1 MKSNK
6 MQKYAMNKLDKSYEN
21 NKYHYQ
27 KKSININNNF
37 SKNIFSS
44 SKKNSSNYTNFNNI
58 NNKKLN
64 QNKKKNTNNEI
75 NYIDNNKNKLN
86 IIRIQNNNNKS
97 KLLKFQNSQ
106 MHRDCRT
113 PDRNY
118 NKLNLGLTT
127 NKKENRNN
135 PFLLK
140 SNQKKNTSFIEYH
153 FKNSSKRY
161 LTRSKS
167 KNNILINDRQ
177 KALTPDKANKIKNIK
192 FNKNQ
197 INYNKYGENKKIKPS
212 INLNQ
217 NLMFSKSFN
226 LKNENSFTKIKEKD
240 NIYAYNNYS
249 INHNIY
255 KNKNNVGNKRSKL
268 PMLTNISRDKD
279 KDRISRSFYSQKNS
293 NNRMKNSV
301 IARNESYLLSNL
313 KLKKAEAELTRLY
326 TNTNYSKNNSRSNS
340 TDSNYNKKSV
350 KNNYRQNSNIKKIS
364 KNNENSRLIINKS
377 HENINK
383 VYHKTY
389 NNNMINN
396 HLISNNN
403 YYNYNDFSLSQNMY
417 NNKFKVNINT
427 IKNNNI
433 NKKANDNNLEYSKSN
448 TKTFLEIAQQ
458 KLNQKKGYNQ
468 KNYKYVGANN
478 FITKSSTNTNDD
490 INSSNSIIS
499 KHNQLLDS
507 IEEIHFNFVNV
518 EQTSRN
524 LMKLMENTEGDIIVN
539 NNPNSTVIIVE
550 ERDIE

>member
-1 MKSNK
+1 
-6 MQKYAMNKLDKSYEN
+6 MQKYTMNKLDKSYDNN

-27 KKSININNNF
+27 KKSININNNI

-44 SKKNSSNYTNFNNI
+44 SKKIKSNYTNFNNL
-58 NNKKLN
+58 NVKKLN

-86 IIRIQNNNNKS
+86 IIRFPNNNNKN
-97 KLLKFQNSQ
+97 KLLKYQNKQ
-106 MHRDCRT
+106 MLRDCRT

-118 NKLNLGLTT
+118 NKLNLGLMS
-127 NKKENRNN
+127 NKRENKNT
-135 PFLLK
+135 FLLK
-140 SNQKKNTSFIEYH
+140 SNQKNNTSFIEYH

-167 KNNILINDRQ
+167 KNNILINDKQ
-177 KALTPDKANKIKNIK
+177 KALTPDKANKIRNSK

-197 INYNKYGENKKIKPS
+197 INYNKYGESKKIKPS

-217 NLMFSKSFN
+217 NLFSKSFN
-226 LKNENSFTKIKEKD
+226 TKNENSFTKNKEKD
-240 NIYAYNNYS
+240 NNYVYNNYS

-255 KNKNNVGNKRSKL
+255 KNNISNKRSNL
-268 PMLTNISRDKD
+268 PILTNISRDKD
-279 KDRISRSFYSQKNS
+279 KLSRSFYSQKNS
-293 NNRMKNSV
+293 NNRMNNSV
-301 IARNESYLLSNL
+301 IQRNESYLLSNL
-313 KLKKAEAELTRLY
+313 KFKRAEAELNKLY
-326 TNTNYSKNNSRSNS
+326 ANFSKNNSRSNS

-350 KNNYRQNSNIKKIS
+350 KNKLKQNSKIRKIS
-364 KNNENSRLIINKS
+364 KNNENKSLIINKS

-396 HLISNNN
+396 HLISQNN
-403 YYNYNDFSLSQNMY
+403 YYNDFALSQNMY
-417 NNKFKVNINT
+417 NNKLKVNINT

-433 NKKANDNNLEYSKSN
+433 NKKANDNNLGYNKANS
-448 TKTFLEIAQQ
+448 KTFIEIAQQ
-458 KLNQKKGYNQ
+458 KLNQKKGFNQ
-468 KNYKYVGANN
+468 KNYKYIGTNN

-518 EQTSRN
+518 EQSSRN

>member
-1 MKSNK
+1 MKNNK
-6 MQKYAMNKLDKSYEN
+6 MQKYTMNKLDKSYDN

-27 KKSININNNF
+27 KKSINNNNNI

-44 SKKNSSNYTNFNNI
+44 SKKNNSNYTNFHNI
-58 NNKKLN
+58 NSKLN

-86 IIRIQNNNNKS
+86 IIRIPNNNNKN
-97 KLLKFQNSQ
+97 KILKYQNSQ
-106 MHRDCRT
+106 MQRDCRT

-118 NKLNLGLTT
+118 KKLNLGLMS
-127 NKKENRNN
+127 NKRENKNN

-177 KALTPDKANKIKNIK
+177 KALTPDKANKIRNSK

-197 INYNKYGENKKIKPS
+197 INYNKYGESKKIKPS

-217 NLMFSKSFN
+217 NLLFSKSFN
-226 LKNENSFTKIKEKD
+226 VKNENSFTNKKEKD
-240 NIYAYNNYS
+240 NNYVYNNYS
-249 INHNIY
+249 INYNIY
-255 KNKNNVGNKRSKL
+255 KNKNNICNKRTKL
-268 PMLTNISRDKD
+268 PILTNISRDKD
-279 KDRISRSFYSQKNS
+279 KDKLSRSFYSQKNS
-293 NNRMKNSV
+293 NNRMNNSV
-301 IARNESYLLSNL
+301 IQRNESYLFSNL
-313 KLKKAEAELTRLY
+313 KLKRTEAELNRLY
-326 TNTNYSKNNSRSNS
+326 ANFSKNNSRSNS
-340 TDSNYNKKSV
+340 TDSNYNKKTV
-350 KNNYRQNSNIKKIS
+350 KNKFKQNNNIRKIS
-364 KNNENSRLIINKS
+364 KNNENNRLIINKS

-389 NNNMINN
+389 NNNIINN
-396 HLISNNN
+396 HLISQNN
-403 YYNYNDFSLSQNMY
+403 YYNDFALSQNMY
-417 NNKFKVNINT
+417 NNKLKVNINT

-433 NKKANDNNLEYSKSN
+433 NKKANDNNLEYNKSN

-458 KLNQKKGYNQ
+458 KLNQKKGFNQ
-468 KNYKYVGANN
+468 KNYKYIGTNN

-518 EQTSRN
+518 EQSSRN

>member
-1 MKSNK
+1 MKINK
-6 MQKYAMNKLDKSYEN
+6 MQKYTMNKLDKSYDNN

-27 KKSININNNF
+27 KKSININNNI

-44 SKKNSSNYTNFNNI
+44 SKKNKSNYTNFNNL
-58 NNKKLN
+58 NVKKLN

-86 IIRIQNNNNKS
+86 IIRFPNNNNKN
-97 KLLKFQNSQ
+97 KLLKYQNKQ
-106 MHRDCRT
+106 MLRDCRT

-118 NKLNLGLTT
+118 NKLNLGLMS
-127 NKKENRNN
+127 NKRENKNT
-135 PFLLK
+135 FLLK
-140 SNQKKNTSFIEYH
+140 SNQKNNTSFIEYH

-167 KNNILINDRQ
+167 KNNILINDKQ
-177 KALTPDKANKIKNIK
+177 KALTPDKANKIRNSK

-197 INYNKYGENKKIKPS
+197 INYNKYGESKKIKPS

-217 NLMFSKSFN
+217 NLFSKSFN
-226 LKNENSFTKIKEKD
+226 TKNENSFTKNKEKD
-240 NIYAYNNYS
+240 NNYVYNNYS

-255 KNKNNVGNKRSKL
+255 KNNISNKRSNL
-268 PMLTNISRDKD
+268 PILTNISRDKD
-279 KDRISRSFYSQKNS
+279 KLSRSFYSQKNS
-293 NNRMKNSV
+293 NNRMNNSV
-301 IARNESYLLSNL
+301 IQRNESYLLSNL
-313 KLKKAEAELTRLY
+313 KFKRADELNKLY
-326 TNTNYSKNNSRSNS
+326 ANFSKNNSRSNS

-350 KNNYRQNSNIKKIS
+350 KNKLKQNSKIRKIS
-364 KNNENSRLIINKS
+364 KNNENKSLIINKS

-396 HLISNNN
+396 HLISQNN
-403 YYNYNDFSLSQNMY
+403 YYNDFALSQNMY
-417 NNKFKVNINT
+417 NNKLKVNINT

-433 NKKANDNNLEYSKSN
+433 NKKANDNNLGYNKANS
-448 TKTFLEIAQQ
+448 KTFIEIAQQ
-458 KLNQKKGYNQ
+458 KLNQKKGFNQ
-468 KNYKYVGANN
+468 KNYKYIGTNN

-518 EQTSRN
+518 EQSSRN

>member
-1 MKSNK
+1 
-6 MQKYAMNKLDKSYEN
+6 MQKYTMNKLDKSYDNN

-27 KKSININNNF
+27 KKSININNNI

-44 SKKNSSNYTNFNNI
+44 SKKIKSNYTNFNNL
-58 NNKKLN
+58 NVKKLN

-86 IIRIQNNNNKS
+86 IIRFPNNNNKN
-97 KLLKFQNSQ
+97 KLLKYQNKQ
-106 MHRDCRT
+106 MLRDCRT

-118 NKLNLGLTT
+118 NKLNLGLMS
-127 NKKENRNN
+127 NKRENKNT
-135 PFLLK
+135 FLLK
-140 SNQKKNTSFIEYH
+140 SNQKNNTSFIEYH

-167 KNNILINDRQ
+167 KNNILINDKQ
-177 KALTPDKANKIKNIK
+177 KALTPDKANKIRNSK

-197 INYNKYGENKKIKPS
+197 INYNKYGESKKIKPS

-217 NLMFSKSFN
+217 NLFSKSFN
-226 LKNENSFTKIKEKD
+226 TKNENSFTKNKEKD
-240 NIYAYNNYS
+240 NNYVYNNYS

-255 KNKNNVGNKRSKL
+255 KNNISNKRSNL
-268 PMLTNISRDKD
+268 PILTNISRDKD
-279 KDRISRSFYSQKNS
+279 KLSRSFYSQKNS
-293 NNRMKNSV
+293 NNRMNNSV
-301 IARNESYLLSNL
+301 IQRNESYLLSNL
-313 KLKKAEAELTRLY
+313 KFKRADELNKLY
-326 TNTNYSKNNSRSNS
+326 ANFSKNNSRSNS

-350 KNNYRQNSNIKKIS
+350 KNKLKQNSKIKKIS
-364 KNNENSRLIINKS
+364 KNNENKSLIINKS

-396 HLISNNN
+396 HLISQNN
-403 YYNYNDFSLSQNMY
+403 YYNDFALSQNMY
-417 NNKFKVNINT
+417 NNKLKVNINT

-433 NKKANDNNLEYSKSN
+433 NKKANDNNLGYNKANS
-448 TKTFLEIAQQ
+448 KTFIEIAQQ
-458 KLNQKKGYNQ
+458 KLNQKKGFNQ
-468 KNYKYVGANN
+468 KNYKYFGTNN

-518 EQTSRN
+518 EQSSRN